1 MNTIKSSVGELII
14 DLAYCMLKNQLLLWL
29 LLFLFFFFSRV
40 EMLVSGLPYKFR
52 NTLFVVR
59 HVESCERIKESS
71 VLTTGL

>member
-1 MNTIKSSVGELII
+1 MNTIKSPVPELFI
-14 DLAYCMLKNQLLLWL
+14 DFSLLYVKAPVFFYYYYC
-29 LLFLFFFFSRV
+29 FFFFFQRG

-52 NTLFVVR
+52 DMLFMVR

>member
-1 MNTIKSSVGELII
+1 MNTIKSSVPELFIDFSLLYVKEPAFII
-14 DLAYCMLKNQLLLWL
+14 III
-29 LLFLFFFFSRV
+29 FFFQRG

-52 NTLFVVR
+52 HTLLVVR